1 MDHSTDQKTHPLC
14 FSGEES
20 LLMHAIYESNFDVA
34 KLLLQ
39 QGQNVNYKC
48 KHGMNALLVAIQMKN
63 QKCVE
68 MLVRK
73 KAHVNEICTITVDAT
88 TEMDITPLIV
98 ACQLNS
104 VLIAEIL
111 INAGADVNRKIPNG
125 INALMVATDNNNIDC
140 VKLLLEYSATPN
152 TEQGSQ
158 SPLMLAAMNANAQC
172 IKMLIQHNSNLDTQD
187 KNGNTA
193 LMLAAR
199 AKDVQC
205 LQLLID
211 AGAQLNIRDDDD
223 FHALMIAQCCENN
236 NACTSLLIR
245 AGSKLNLANAYNETP
260 LNYAIDADN
269 EVIFRHLIQFGV
281 DVNQTCGDDCTP
293 LWCVVNS
300 YEQIQQPETYLKML
314 LKNGANP
321 NIGRY
326 PPLTLAAQSSHIS
339 CMEILLQGGASV
351 NAIDPEFGTTLSIAG
366 YMGSTTMIRMAWNY
380 QAKINITPKEPDLY
394 PRICDDEAL
403 NMLFALG
410 QNWSFFESGHPDI
423 PSYLTE
429 SRNEKTLKNCCRK
442 TIRNCIIESGRHI
455 DLFREIPLLQLPE
468 LINSYLLYD
477 AKI

>member
-1 MDHSTDQKTHPLC
+1 
-14 FSGEES
+14 
-20 LLMHAIYESNFDVA
+20 
-34 KLLLQ
+34 
-39 QGQNVNYKC
+39 
-48 KHGMNALLVAIQMKN
+48 
-63 QKCVE
+63 
-68 MLVRK
+68 
-73 KAHVNEICTITVDAT
+73 
-88 TEMDITPLIV
+88 
-98 ACQLNS
+98 
-104 VLIAEIL
+104 
-111 INAGADVNRKIPNG
+111 
-125 INALMVATDNNNIDC
+125 MVATDNNNIDC
-140 VKLLLEYSATPN
+140 VTLLLEYSATPN

-172 IKMLIQHNSNLDTQD
+172 IKMLIQHNPNLDTQD

-281 DVNQTCGDDCTP
+281 DVNQTCGDDYTP

-326 PPLTLAAQSSHIS
+326 PPLTLAAQSSHTS
-339 CMEILLQGGASV
+339 CMEILLEGGASV
-351 NAIDPEFGTTLSIAG
+351 NAVDPEFGTTLSIAG
-366 YMGSTTMIRMAWNY
+366 YMGSTTMLRMAWNY

-394 PRICDDEAL
+394 PRIC
-403 NMLFALG
+403 
-410 QNWSFFESGHPDI
+410 
-423 PSYLTE
+423 YL
-429 SRNEKTLKNCCRK
+429 
-442 TIRNCIIESGRHI
+442 H
-455 DLFREIPLLQLPE
+455 
-468 LINSYLLYD
+468 
-477 AKI
+477 